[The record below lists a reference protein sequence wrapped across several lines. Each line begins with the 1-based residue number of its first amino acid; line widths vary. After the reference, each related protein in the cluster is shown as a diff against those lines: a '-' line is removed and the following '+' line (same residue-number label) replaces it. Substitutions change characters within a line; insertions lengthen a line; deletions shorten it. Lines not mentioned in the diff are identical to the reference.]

1 MFVPTCVR
9 IWVPPPQEAEQEAQ
23 ALHSRPDGQE
33 LPLQDWD
40 CFLMQVPLLPRL
52 SHGTLLLLSVVPV
65 PQDTEHEDQ
74 VLQGSDTGR
83 GACEGLLDDGKPIG
97 GDGVVKMSTG
107 QEEGQ

>member
-1 MFVPTCVR
+1 MKKKYV
-9 IWVPPPQEAEQEAQ
+9 
-23 ALHSRPDGQE
+23 PDGQE

-65 PQDTEHEDQ
+65 PQDTEHDDQ

-83 GACEGLLDDGKPIG
+83 GAADGDLCSLVDFCRTKKTLFKTRLDLVRVYLMMG
-97 GDGVVKMSTG
+97 SR
-107 QEEGQ
+107 

>member
-1 MFVPTCVR
+1 
-9 IWVPPPQEAEQEAQ
+9 
-23 ALHSRPDGQE
+23 
-33 LPLQDWD
+33 
-40 CFLMQVPLLPRL
+40 MQVPLLPRL

-83 GACEGLLDDGKPIG
+83 GAADGDLCSLVYFYRTKKLISDKTRPCEGLLDDGKPIG